1 MAVRAEA
8 MSGSPSTNP
17 RIANHLVVRSVGAVF
32 AVSLVIVGLGGA
44 LVWQNN
50 RGIVP
55 AVLSMALASGIGLTL
70 GLGSRHML
78 RGGSLG
84 LRIAAAWAAVIV
96 GLILMGMI
104 TRGEAGLAFHDSRR
118 PLPDGYGL
126 LQVALG
132 SLSALLALTAWS
144 GGRLGNRTRAASSR
158 IGAAGASRSP
168 ALTSAPAPTDV
179 GITQPN
185 RARRRPVRSETRP
198 PPARPVRVP
207 RRRTVNEGPTKEP
220 RLPTMPR
227 LGAWAKRVLPW
238 RRRRIQLLGS
248 EAHRC
253 PYCLD
258 PVERNDA
265 RGVVVCPVCHT
276 RHHADCWAVTGMC
289 QVPHYHR

>member
-8 MSGSPSTNP
+8 VSSSPSTNP
-17 RIANHLVVRSVGAVF
+17 RIANRLVLRSVGAVF

-84 LRIAAAWAAVIV
+84 LRISAAWAAVIV
-96 GLILMGMI
+96 GLILMGMV
-104 TRGEAGLAFHDSRR
+104 TRGDAGLAFHDSRR
-118 PLPDGYGL
+118 PLPDRYGL

-144 GGRLGNRTRAASSR
+144 GGRVGNRSRAVHSR
-158 IGAAGASRSP
+158 IGAAGASRS
-168 ALTSAPAPTDV
+168 AAMTGVPAPTDA

-185 RARRRPVRSETRP
+185 RARRRPVHSETRP
-198 PPARPVRVP
+198 QPARPVRESM
-207 RRRTVNEGPTKEP
+207 RRTVNERPTKDS
-220 RLPTMPR
+220 RVPTMPR
-227 LGAWAKRVLPW
+227 LGAWAKRVIPW
-238 RRRRIQLLGS
+238 RRRRVQLVGN